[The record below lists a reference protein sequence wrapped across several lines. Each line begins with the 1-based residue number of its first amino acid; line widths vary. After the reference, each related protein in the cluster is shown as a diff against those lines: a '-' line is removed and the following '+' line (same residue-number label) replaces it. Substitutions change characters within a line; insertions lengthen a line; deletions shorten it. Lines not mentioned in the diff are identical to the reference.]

1 MLWPIVTMVL
11 ALALLVLNGWWRV
24 RFERAQRTAAK
35 ELERL
40 RRSQAQST
48 LEVQTRQEALFNS
61 MAEGLLLLDQGGR
74 VQLANRAVTALF
86 GITNDIRSRTIM
98 EALRLHELAEL
109 VEFLGPRRQVL
120 GFELKLARPTERWLQ
135 VNGAAIFNG
144 AGKRQGT
151 ILVFHD
157 LTRLKRLE
165 SSRQDFV
172 ANVSHELRTPLS
184 LIKGYVETL
193 LDGAKDNPVVA
204 NKFLQ
209 TIDRNAE
216 RLKLLIE
223 DLLTISELES
233 GRIQLNLQTIP
244 LKPLVAKVLS
254 DFKSRAQARQTSL
267 VDNVPD
273 MQIRADADRL
283 EQVLCNLIDNAIK
296 YGRSAG
302 TVTVSARALGDAQIE
317 VCVQD
322 DGPGIPPDSI
332 ERVFERFYRVDKARS
347 REQGGTG
354 LGLSIV
360 KHIVQSHSGR
370 AWARSQLGQGASFYF
385 TLPDSEGLQE
395 RGLPE
400 SSSLREGR
408 VAQGSELPQLRNEA
422 RGLAQNAGV
431 GQVKP
436 ITQ

>member
-1 MLWPIVTMVL
+1 MT
-11 ALALLVLNGWWRV
+11 
-24 RFERAQRTAAK
+24 
-35 ELERL
+35 
-40 RRSQAQST
+40 
-48 LEVQTRQEALFNS
+48 
-61 MAEGLLLLDQGGR
+61 
-74 VQLANRAVTALF
+74 LF
-86 GITNDIRSRTIM
+86 GVTNDIRSRTIM

-109 VEFLGPRRQVL
+109 VEFLGPQRQVL

-144 AGKRQGT
+144 GGKRQGT

-233 GRIQLNLQTIP
+233 GRIQLNLQIIP

-273 MQIRADADRL
+273 VQVRADADRL

-296 YGRSAG
+296 YGRSVG
-302 TVTVSARALGDAQIE
+302 TVTVSARALDDAQIE

-370 AWARSQLGQGASFYF
+370 AWAKSQLGQGASFYF

-395 RGLPE
+395 CGLPE

-408 VAQGSELPQLRNEA
+408 VARGSDLPQLRNEA
-422 RGLAQNAGV
+422 GGLAQNAGV
-431 GQVKP
+431 GQVRP